1 MAWRAYAV
9 EVRSWNRPELPSL
22 EGRGPIP
29 RVRDT
34 ASGEL
39 VEASDASLYV
49 CGITPYDATHLGHA
63 STYLAFDTLVRVWLD
78 AGLAVRFT
86 ENVTDV
92 DDPLLER
99 ATATGVDWRDL
110 AAREIER
117 FRRDMESLRL
127 VPPTEF
133 VAVTDEIGPVGDAV
147 AILLDRDAAYRLGD
161 DVYFDARPDAP
172 GADLSPWRLGAV
184 GGLDRD
190 EMLVLAAE
198 RGGDPERAGK
208 RDPLDPLLWRGARDG
223 EPSWASAVGP
233 GRPGWH
239 IECTVIAER
248 TLGVPF
254 GVNGGG
260 VDLVFPHHEFTEA
273 HTGALTGRQHAKAHV
288 HAGLVSYRGEK
299 MSKSLGNLVLVSDLV
314 AAGVDPRAIRL
325 AVLAHHYRDEWEWT
339 DTVLTEATA
348 RLERWLLWGMRAS
361 GTRTS
366 LVAELRGSLAA
377 DLDAP
382 AALAAIDERATAV
395 APPSTA
401 ELDAIDAL
409 LGIRL

>member
-1 MAWRAYAV
+1 MV
-9 EVRSWNRPELPSL
+9 PSL
-22 EGRGPIP
+22 EGRGPVP

-34 ASGEL
+34 ATGAL
-39 VEASDASLYV
+39 VAASDASLYV

-78 AGLAVRFT
+78 AGLTVRFT

-99 ATATGVDWRDL
+99 AAATGVDWQDL
-110 AAREIER
+110 AAREIDR
-117 FRRDMESLRL
+117 FRTDMESLRL

-147 AILLDRDAAYRLGD
+147 AILLGRGAAYRLGE
-161 DVYFDARPDAP
+161 DVYFDSRSDAP
-172 GADLSPWRLGAV
+172 GAAASPWRMGAV
-184 GGLDRD
+184 SGLERD
-190 EMLVLAAE
+190 EMLALAAM
-198 RGGDPERAGK
+198 RGGDPDRPGK

-223 EPSWASAVGP
+223 EPSWPSAVGA

-239 IECTVIAER
+239 IECSVIAER

-273 HTGALTGRQHAKAHV
+273 HTGALTGRQHALAHV

-325 AVLAHHYRDEWEWT
+325 AVLAHHYRQDWEWT
-339 DTVLTEATA
+339 DDVLADA
-348 RLERWLLWGMRAS
+348 QQRLERWMLWAMGSRGSA
-361 GTRTS
+361 TS
-366 LVAELRGSLAA
+366 LVAEVRGCLAA

-382 AALAAIDERATAV
+382 AALRAIDARAV
-395 APPSTA
+395 ANEPPSPA